1 MLVCTAVCQCLLHW
15 PTPSLA
21 PVFIL
26 TCWSLPSFLLHCLDS
41 CPAAILTHTQVLQKR
56 QGVSFRVNMKERGD
70 CFGEV
75 SLMYSCPRT
84 ATVAATTDAT
94 VWVLHRDVFR

>member
-1 MLVCTAVCQCLLHW
+1 M
-15 PTPSLA
+15 
-21 PVFIL
+21 L
-26 TCWSLPSFLLHCLDS
+26 TCCRRSRLSPPSPDPLPPL
-41 CPAAILTHTQVLQKR
+41 PAYTQVLQKR